1 MTVTAKPLL
10 ALTAADLVTRSVVTV
25 PQDMRLADAARL
37 LAHEQISGAPV
48 TDADG
53 HCVGILSATD
63 FVHWAEDRANGISP
77 RLSRGTDQSILNT
90 ETLPT
95 DTVCAYMTSDPV
107 TVGPW
112 IGLRDLAR
120 LMLDAH
126 IHRLVVVDEQRWP
139 SGIVSST
146 DILAAL
152 AYAEDS
158 W

>member
-1 MTVTAKPLL
+1 MTVTTKPLL
-10 ALTAADLVTRSVVTV
+10 ALTAADVMTTSVVTI

-48 TDADG
+48 TDSDG
-53 HCVGILSATD
+53 HCVGMLSATD

-77 RLSRGTDQSILNT
+77 RPSPGTDPRLLDT
-90 ETLPT
+90 ETTPS
-95 DTVCAYMTSDPV
+95 DTVGAYMTADPV
-107 TVGPW
+107 TVSPW
-112 IGLRDLAR
+112 RGLRDLAR

>member
-1 MTVTAKPLL
+1 MTRTAKPLL
-10 ALTAADLVTRSVVTV
+10 ALTAADLMSPAVVTV
-25 PQDMRLADAARL
+25 PQDMPLADADRL

-63 FVHWAEDRANGISP
+63 FVHWVEDRANGAST
-77 RLSRGTDQSILNT
+77 RQACGTDERNLDA
-90 ETLPT
+90 ETLPA

-107 TVGPW
+107 TVGPR
-112 IGLRDLAR
+112 IGIRDLAR

-126 IHRLVVVDEQRWP
+126 IHRLAVEEQHRLF
-139 SGIVSST
+139 GIVSST
-146 DILAAL
+146 DILAAV
-152 AYAEDS
+152 AYAEDA